1 MKYSIKTKG
10 MGCPHCV
17 KRVTKAMETL
27 GADIKKVELND
38 IEICSELP
46 EAAIREAIE
55 KLGFEVTEIRAEQ

>member
-17 KRVTKAMETL
+17 KRVTKAMESL

-38 IEICSELP
+38 IEVLGDMGED
-46 EAAIREAIE
+46 AIRKAIE
-55 KLGFEVTEIRAEQ
+55 ALGFEVTEIRAE